1 LPTLASPQPDQ
12 PLILYVFAMHI
23 VTSRA
28 LVQERETCK
37 EGKKLSQQVATYFVS
52 EALAV
57 SKKYYSEIE
66 KICYDVVM
74 SARNLCHYFEAHRVK
89 MLTNQL
95 LNDIFGNR
103 DCSVKIGKWAMEL
116 SEHVIHFEK
125 RIVTKLQVLADFTV
139 D

>member
-1 LPTLASPQPDQ
+1 
-12 PLILYVFAMHI
+12 
-23 VTSRA
+23 
-28 LVQERETCK
+28 
-37 EGKKLSQQVATYFVS
+37 
-52 EALAV
+52 
-57 SKKYYSEIE
+57 
-66 KICYDVVM
+66 
-74 SARNLCHYFEAHRVK
+74 